1 MYITYERPTHL
12 GDEDTDSTAPA
23 ADMAP
28 GADTD
33 PRVPVC
39 GATTYDVDGT
49 RWTCTRP
56 PQHTADDERDD
67 EHRAV
72 FDRYHG
78 GPVGQLAFAWQYE
91 WGGAG
96 HGPSFTEPMTTV
108 TVTVRFPRTAWT
120 NEQLPE
126 HIADEVRSVFWE
138 CDHDDIEVT
147 TTATSAL
154 RTAAE

>member
-12 GDEDTDSTAPA
+12 DDEQTDPQAPA

-28 GADTD
+28 GADVD

-56 PQHTADDERDD
+56 LQHTDD

-72 FDRYHG
+72 FEPLSPVAPSDRSRSRG
-78 GPVGQLAFAWQYE
+78 STS
-91 WGGAG
+91 GAAPG
-96 HGPSFTEPMTTV
+96 TARRRPSP
-108 TVTVRFPRTAWT
+108 
-120 NEQLPE
+120 
-126 HIADEVRSVFWE
+126 
-138 CDHDDIEVT
+138 
-147 TTATSAL
+147 
-154 RTAAE
+154 

>member
-1 MYITYERPTHL
+1 MFITYERPTHL
-12 GDEDTDSTAPA
+12 DDEQTDPQAPA

-28 GADTD
+28 GADVD
-33 PRVPVC
+33 PRVSVC

-49 RWTCTRP
+49 QWTCTRRP
-56 PQHTADDERDD
+56 GHTDD

-78 GPVGQLAFAWQYE
+78 GPVGQVAFAWQYE

-96 HGPSFTEPMTTV
+96 HGPSSAEPMTTV
-108 TVTVRFPRTAWT
+108 TVTVSFPSTAWT

-126 HIADEVRSVFWE
+126 SVAEEVRSVFWE
-138 CDHDDIEVT
+138 CDHDDVT
-147 TTATSAL
+147 VQTIATSTPHPVAG
-154 RTAAE
+154 

>member
-1 MYITYERPTHL
+1 MIITYERPTDLH
-12 GDEDTDSTAPA
+12 EEQTDPDAPA

-28 GADTD
+28 GADLD

-39 GATTYDVDGT
+39 GASTYDVAGT
-49 RWTCTRP
+49 HWTCTRP
-56 PQHTADDERDD
+56 PQHDDD

-78 GPVGQLAFAWQYE
+78 GPVGQLAIAWQYE

-96 HGPSFTEPMTTV
+96 HGPSSTEPMTSV
-108 TVTVRFPRTAWT
+108 TVTVRFPSTAWT

-126 HIADEVRSVFWE
+126 HIADGVRMAFWE
-138 CDHDDIEVT
+138 CDHDDVDVT
-147 TTATSAL
+147 TTATSTLRAL
-154 RTAAE
+154 AG